1 MIENEIN
8 IDNKFIMR
16 INFNLKKIGGTK
28 EQIWLTTTTVI

>member
-16 INFNLKKIGGTK
+16 INFNLKKSV
-28 EQIWLTTTTVI
+28 EQKSRYG